1 MILAKQEIKAAIGTA
16 LLPNG
21 TADLLNGVQGA
32 GWIVDGSKEFEVA
45 AVAGI
50 HQFRQGR
57 QAEDAFTDGCHL
69 ETGGAVAVF
78 HLPVVFE
85 KGHIIGK
92 GFDAQHAAELVVDF
106 QAGGAHEVAQAMSFD
121 AGGELGAKFSF
132 VTGVEGFAEEHGKG
146 VWSDGMREGADDFL
160 VDRSQDIVRF
170 EDDVGGALQLHD
182 APVHAG
188 REYADDGAVAPGG
201 LFHVAV
207 DEGWIAGIGQGLCF
221 GKIADVHKGVLDLG
235 EGNAGLG
242 HATRQPVV
250 PVAVEL
256 KAEGRPGGHAQIAE
270 SQVRIDE
277 VKIVV
282 DTASGIV
289 AEKGA
294 MGEFVMPGLEGVA
307 GLHGREDMHQSGMFT
322 AFGQNLGDAVFLA
335 ERIDL
340 SDKLDLNAG
349 FVGNRFGMR
358 ADALPIGFGPFRE
371 IEDAQVMGEEPLR
384 HGVGMSNVRQGSLDN
399 DSVETRIDSENI
411 FGMSF
416 KKRCLHSEPPC
427 WEAVVSK
434 KYHPA

>member
-188 REYADDGAVAPGG
+188 REYADDVTVAPGG

-207 DEGWIAGIGQGLCF
+207 KEGRIAGIGQELGF
-221 GKIADVHKGVLDLG
+221 GKIADVHKGVLDLS
-235 EGNAGLG
+235 EG
-242 HATRQPVV
+242 H
-250 PVAVEL
+250 
-256 KAEGRPGGHAQIAE
+256 
-270 SQVRIDE
+270 QV
-277 VKIVV
+277 
-282 DTASGIV
+282 
-289 AEKGA
+289 
-294 MGEFVMPGLEGVA
+294 
-307 GLHGREDMHQSGMFT
+307 GMFT
-322 AFGQNLGDAVFLA
+322 TLGQNLGDAVFLA

-340 SDKLDLNAG
+340 ANELDLNAG
-349 FVGNRFGMR
+349 FVGDRFGMR
-358 ADALPIGFGPFRE
+358 ADALPVGLGPFRE
-371 IEDAQVMGEEPLR
+371 IEDAQLMSEEPLR
-384 HGVGMSNVRQGSLDN
+384 HGVGMGNVRQGSLDN
-399 DSVETRIDSENI
+399 DSVETRIDAENI

-416 KKRCLHSEPPC
+416 EKRCLHSEPPC